1 MNLLTA
7 NSLCLAPLATAFQN
21 DRVTVEQYFDV
32 LLAHVTVNGIIH
44 NDDSAGP
51 RSRATLTSL
60 VMSDAVCGAF
70 RMWTLNSAYPKL
82 SPDGTPGFEPHA
94 SPR

>member
-1 MNLLTA
+1 MNLSTA

-21 DRVTVEQYFDV
+21 EQVTVEQYFDI
-32 LLAHVTVNGIIH
+32 LFAHVTANGLTH

-51 RSRATLTSL
+51 RSRAALTSL
-60 VMSDAVCGAF
+60 VTLDAVCGAF

-82 SPDGTPGFEPHA
+82 KADGIYALFLN
-94 SPR
+94 